1 MLVVLVDQK
10 KEKKKSVAMTGKR
23 ANKERT
29 RRMDCRKVASPLCHE
44 KDGGMGRKHF
54 YRSVKRIS
62 IAEIEG
68 CRKGNERAEGG
79 KKI

>member
-44 KDGGMGRKHF
+44 KDGGNIF
-54 YRSVKRIS
+54 
-62 IAEIEG
+62 IAPS
-68 CRKGNERAEGG
+68 NEYLWLR
-79 KKI
+79 